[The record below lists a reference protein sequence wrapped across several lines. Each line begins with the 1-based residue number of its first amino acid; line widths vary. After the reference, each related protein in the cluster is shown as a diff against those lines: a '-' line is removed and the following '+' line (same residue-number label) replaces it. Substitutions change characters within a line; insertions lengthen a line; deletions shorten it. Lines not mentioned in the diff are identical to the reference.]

1 MKRLPG
7 LTNGSAGFT
16 LIEILI
22 SVVVLAIGL
31 LGMAA
36 LQMNGLRNNQSAYF
50 RAQATQLAYD
60 MADRMRT
67 NIVEARDAASGG
79 TYNNGASTTNNCAT
93 GPCTTTQMTGY
104 DFSQWN
110 AELTAQLPSGT
121 GRVCID
127 NTPNDGTFDGTSLL
141 PACDGVGTV
150 YAIKVWWDD
159 DRSDAANQHQRFVM
173 SFQPWN

>member
-1 MKRLPG
+1 MKRLPS

-16 LIEILI
+16 LIEIII

-67 NIVEARDAASGG
+67 NIVEASDPSVLNAG
-79 TYNNGASTTNNCAT
+79 TYNNGAATTDICET
-93 GPCTTTQMTGY
+93 GGTTCTTDQMTGY

-110 AELTAQLPSGT
+110 TELAAQLPFGT
-121 GRVCID
+121 GTVCID
-127 NTPNDGTFDGTSLL
+127 STPLTD
-141 PACDGVGTV
+141 ACDGTGTV

-159 DRSDAANQHQRFVM
+159 NRSGAANQRFVM

>member
-1 MKRLPG
+1 MKRLPS

-16 LIEILI
+16 LIEVLI

-93 GPCTTTQMTGY
+93 GACTTAQMTGY
-104 DFSQWN
+104 DFSEWN

-127 NTPNDGTFDGTSLL
+127 GTPNDGTFAL

-159 DRSDAANQHQRFVM
+159 DRSGAADQRFVM

>member
-1 MKRLPG
+1 MKRLPS
-7 LTNGSAGFT
+7 LTTGSAGFT

-93 GPCTTTQMTGY
+93 GPCTTAQMTGY
-104 DFSQWN
+104 DFFQWN
-110 AELTAQLPSGT
+110 AELTAQLPSGA
-121 GRVCID
+121 GWVCID
-127 NTPNDGTFDGTSLL
+127 GTPNDGTSAL
-141 PACDGVGTV
+141 PACDGAGTV

-159 DRSDAANQHQRFVM
+159 NRSVTANQRFVM

>member
-1 MKRLPG
+1 MKRLPS
-7 LTNGSAGFT
+7 LTNDSAGFT

-79 TYNNGASTTNNCAT
+79 TYNNGASTPNNCAT
-93 GPCTTTQMTGY
+93 GACTTAQMTGY

-110 AELTAQLPSGT
+110 AELAAQLPSGT

-127 NTPNDGTFDGTSLL
+127 GTPNDD
-141 PACDGVGTV
+141 ACDNVGTV

-159 DRSDAANQHQRFVM
+159 SRSVAVNQRFVM

>member
-1 MKRLPG
+1 
-7 LTNGSAGFT
+7 
-16 LIEILI
+16 
-22 SVVVLAIGL
+22 
-31 LGMAA
+31 
-36 LQMNGLRNNQSAYF
+36 
-50 RAQATQLAYD
+50 
-60 MADRMRT
+60 MADRMPS

-93 GPCTTTQMTGY
+93 GTCTTAQMTGY

-127 NTPNDGTFDGTSLL
+127 GMAQTPTRCGTTMLITPNDGTSAL
-141 PACDGVGTV
+141 PACDGLGTV

-159 DRSDAANQHQRFVM
+159 DRSGVANQRFVM

>member
-79 TYNNGASTTNNCAT
+79 TYNHGTSTTNNCAT
-93 GPCTTTQMTGY
+93 GPCTTAQMTGY

-127 NTPNDGTFDGTSLL
+127 NTPNDGTSAL
-141 PACDGVGTV
+141 PACDGAGTV

-159 DRSDAANQHQRFVM
+159 NRSGAADQRFVM

>member
-1 MKRLPG
+1 MKRLPS
-7 LTNGSAGFT
+7 LMNGSAGFT

-79 TYNNGASTTNNCAT
+79 TYNNGASTANNCAT
-93 GPCTTTQMTGY
+93 GPCTTAQMTGY

-121 GRVCID
+121 GWVCID
-127 NTPNDGTFDGTSLL
+127 GTPNDGTSTSS
-141 PACDGVGTV
+141 PACDGAGTV

-159 DRSDAANQHQRFVM
+159 SRSVAANQRFVM

>member
-1 MKRLPG
+1 MKRLPS

-16 LIEILI
+16 LIEVLI

-93 GPCTTTQMTGY
+93 GACTTAQMTGY

-110 AELTAQLPSGT
+110 TELTAQLPSGT

-127 NTPNDGTFDGTSLL
+127 GTPNDGTSAL
-141 PACDGVGTV
+141 PACDGLGTV

-159 DRSDAANQHQRFVM
+159 DRSGAANQRFVM

>member
-1 MKRLPG
+1 MKRLPS
-7 LTNGSAGFT
+7 LTNRSAGFT

-50 RAQATQLAYD
+50 RAQATLLAYD

-79 TYNNGASTTNNCAT
+79 TYNNGASTANNCAT
-93 GPCTTTQMTGY
+93 GPCTTAQMTGY
-104 DFSQWN
+104 DFFQWN
-110 AELTAQLPSGT
+110 AELAAQLPSGT

-127 NTPNDGTFDGTSLL
+127 GTPNDGTFAST
-141 PACDGVGTV
+141 ACDGVGTV

-159 DRSDAANQHQRFVM
+159 NRSGAADQRFVM